1 MPCGDILGEKPGGK
15 RSKMNI
21 AVLVS
26 GGGTN
31 LQAIM
36 DANRNNQLGNVC
48 ISIVISSKPDA
59 YAIKRA
65 EIENI
70 PVLVLSKKEISDPRE
85 YDRRMLSALDRA
97 QTDIVVLAGFLSL
110 LGPDVVSRYENRI
123 INIHPSLIP
132 AFCGPGMYGIR
143 PHQAAIDRGVKVSG
157 ATVHFVNRN
166 YDDGPIILQK
176 AVCVF
181 NEDTPESLQLRVMTE
196 CEQVILPKAIRLIA
210 ENRVIVEN
218 NKVILLAEEDAA
230 GKERL

>member
-1 MPCGDILGEKPGGK
+1 
-15 RSKMNI
+15 MNI

>member
-1 MPCGDILGEKPGGK
+1 
-15 RSKMNI
+15 MNI

-110 LGPDVVSRYENRI
+110 LGPEVVSRYENRI

>member
-1 MPCGDILGEKPGGK
+1 
-15 RSKMNI
+15 MNI

-70 PVLVLSKKEISDPRE
+70 PVLVLSKKGISDPRE

-110 LGPDVVSRYENRI
+110 LGPEVVSRYENRI

>member
-85 YDRRMLSALDRA
+85 YDRRMLRALDRA

>member
-1 MPCGDILGEKPGGK
+1 
-15 RSKMNI
+15 MNI

-36 DANRNNQLGNVC
+36 DANRNNLLGNVC